1 MMKKQFIGLTL
12 ILTLFLAACNEE
24 DEVTEEAQT
33 ATPPSHH
40 YTEFSLDVDYAN
52 KEDYDAIYELENGQL
67 EASIEDDRNQEK
79 LDGNKAYDKLNALLE
94 KLTFDATTSEDKVIA
109 EVLQVFNLDNNF
121 TEFDL
126 DVTFHDGTKTEYKQ
140 TK

>member
-1 MMKKQFIGLTL
+1 MMKKQFIGLTFL
-12 ILTLFLAACNEE
+12 LTFFLVGCNDE
-24 DEVTEEAQT
+24 DEVTDKEQT

-40 YTEFSLDVDYAN
+40 FTEFSLDVDYVN
-52 KEDYDAIYELENGQL
+52 KENYDAIYEQENNKLES
-67 EASIEDDRNQEK
+67 SIEDDRNQEK
-79 LDGNKAYDKLNALLE
+79 LDGNAAYEKLNPLLE
-94 KLTFDATTSEDKVIA
+94 KLTFDATTPEDQVIA

-126 DVTFHDGTKTEYKQ
+126 EVIFHDGTKTEYKQ